1 MNHRADH
8 FEYAHA
14 GGGHANT
21 PTRVPFVE
29 LVEPFMSVGEE
40 IVRGASAV
48 VSTTARMN
56 GAFKRWRNVR
66 ATVLAL
72 RQLEDH
78 RLEDIGVHRE
88 DIVAVARK
96 LAND

>member
-14 GGGHANT
+14 GDGYANT

-29 LVEPFMSVGEE
+29 LVEPFMYVGVE
-40 IVRGASAV
+40 IVRSASAA
-48 VSTTARMN
+48 VSATARAN
-56 GAFKRWRNVR
+56 AAFKRWRNKR
-66 ATVLAL
+66 ATILAL

-78 RLEDIGVHRE
+78 RLEDIGVRRE
-88 DIVAVARK
+88 DIATVARK
-96 LAND
+96 LANG